1 MMDGGLFWE
10 LRQQRDISYAQDA
23 AQHASRKAT
32 DLTTE
37 IKTLRSAIDKLL
49 LINRALW
56 EIIAEKNGLT
66 DEYLTQKVNE
76 IDLRDGKLDGKVTT
90 AVRQCASCG
99 KTIFAGHQKCLYCG
113 TEFGGA
119 NLLDA
124 IHTGNDSTIR
134 HQIWRQNKP
143 RKPF

>member
-1 MMDGGLFWE
+1 MMNGGLFWE

-23 AQHASRKAT
+23 AQHASRKTT

-37 IKTLRSAIDKLL
+37 IKALRNAIDKLL

-56 EIIAEKNGLT
+56 EIMAEKNGLN

-113 TEFGGA
+113 AECGGA
-119 NLLDA
+119 NPLDA
-124 IHTGNDSTIR
+124 IHTGEDNAIR
-134 HQIWRQNKP
+134 HEMWRQHKP

>member
-1 MMDGGLFWE
+1 MMSGGLFWE
-10 LRQQRDISYAQDA
+10 LNQQRDISYAQDA
-23 AQHASRKAT
+23 AHHASRKAT
-32 DLTTE
+32 DLTSE
-37 IKTLRSAIDKLL
+37 IRTLRSAIDKLL

-56 EIIAEKNGLT
+56 EIVAEKNGLS

-76 IDLRDGKLDGKVTT
+76 IDLRDGKLDGKITT

-113 TEFGGA
+113 TECGGA
-119 NLLDA
+119 NPLDSV
-124 IHTGNDSTIR
+124 HTGDDSTIR
-134 HQIWRQNKP
+134 HEMWRQSKP